1 MSFNDRLTASYSGG
15 RGPLFGLAFRT
26 ALLTLLTLGIYRF
39 WAKTRIR
46 KYIWSSIRLGSD
58 TLEYTGTGLEKFLGF
73 LVAVVVLAVYLGLVQ
88 LVLFYFGLHFVI
100 EPQTEAEILMQ
111 MSVFYLSFFALV
123 PLMLFARY
131 RARRYMLA
139 RTRFRGIRF
148 GMDKAAWGYVWRSI
162 GHGILTFLSLGLLL
176 PRQTFWLEKYKTDR
190 SHYGDTRFVQG
201 GKWTALYPALM
212 HMLIGAFL
220 VILGSAGIAVA
231 SLRAPEGVEPE
242 AATVAASVLA
252 MSVGFVW
259 GLIGFVY
266 YRVHSYRYLTTQ
278 KTLAGAVGFLALPRN
293 GRVLGIYIVGALVVG
308 LIVSVLFGVIGGVFA
323 VSVAAAENSALP
335 GAGSVL
341 VVAALYVLA
350 LAMFG
355 ALALVFIIQPVIAHF
370 TETMTV
376 LNPAALDAVRQRA
389 HDAGADAEGFAE
401 ALDLG
406 AAV

>member
-46 KYIWSSIRLGSD
+46 KYIWSSIRLGGD

-88 LVLFYFGLHFVI
+88 LVLFYFGLHFVV

-148 GMDKAAWGYVWRSI
+148 GMDKAAWGYVWRAI

-201 GKWTALYPALM
+201 GKWTALYPAM
-212 HMLIGAFL
+212 RGYFL
-220 VILGSAGIAVA
+220 GFALLVASIVYIAMSRLGSADRIAVA
-231 SLRAPEGVEPE
+231 QFLPLGL
-242 AATVAASVLA
+242 LA
-252 MSVGFVW
+252 VFGF
-259 GLIGFVY
+259 GFVY
-266 YRVHSYRYLTTQ
+266 YRVHSFRYLTAQ
-278 KTLAGAVGFLALPRN
+278 KTLAGAVGFLALPRT

-308 LIVSVLFGVIGGVFA
+308 LIVSFIFGVIGGVFA
-323 VSVAAAENSALP
+323 VSVAAAENGATP
-335 GAGSVL
+335 GAGSIVII
-341 VVAALYVLA
+341 AALYLVA
-350 LAMFG
+350 LAMLG

-389 HDAGADAEGFAE
+389 HDAGADAEGFAD